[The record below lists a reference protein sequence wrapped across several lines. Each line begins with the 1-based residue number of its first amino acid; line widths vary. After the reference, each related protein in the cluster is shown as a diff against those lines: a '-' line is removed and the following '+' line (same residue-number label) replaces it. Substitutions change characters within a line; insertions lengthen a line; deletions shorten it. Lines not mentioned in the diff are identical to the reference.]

1 MTWCSCAR
9 KPPAPPKPCPPRNRY
24 PRGAVAAD
32 HIGELMEGLGKAAI
46 GAAAVLALAPTQQKN
61 DALAAAAATV
71 RARRAAILAA
81 NERDMSG
88 ARAAHLSGP
97 RLERLRLDEGRR
109 NASSW
114 CRSPIARRLATCSP
128 A

>member
-9 KPPAPPKPCPPRNRY
+9 KPPAPRKPCPPRNRY
-24 PRGAVAAD
+24 LRGAVAAD

-46 GAAAVLALAPTQQKN
+46 GAAAVLAHAPTQQKN

-81 NERDMSG
+81 NERDVSA
-88 ARAAHLSGP
+88 ARAAPLHGP
-97 RLERLRLDEGRR
+97 RRERLGLGQRR
-109 NASSW
+109 
-114 CRSPIARRLATCSP
+114 P
-128 A
+128 